1 MTEKALYTV
10 RRTAWM
16 MMVGTLCVASA
27 RVVAGQ
33 GPAPAQSVGTKIKT
47 PVYDVAT
54 IKPNNSMSGSMGIDS
69 NADMYS
75 ATNVS
80 LKLLLENAYGIKQNL
95 ISGLPGWAESAHYD
109 IVAKVVD
116 ADLTTMRN
124 LTREQRRGMLQQLL
138 ADRFQLQSHIE
149 TKTLPVFE
157 LVTASGGPLFKES
170 PVPTDGSKPHE
181 GTSIQNQDM
190 TAQGISMASL
200 GYSLSEVVERT
211 VIDKTGLKGKYDLRL
226 KWRREDDPSK
236 EVRDDSAPSIF
247 AAVQEQ
253 LGLKLQPA
261 KGPVETLVI
270 DRIAMPSEN

>member
-1 MTEKALYTV
+1 
-10 RRTAWM
+10 M
-16 MMVGTLCVASA
+16 MVVGTLGAVSAVAVAS
-27 RVVAGQ
+27 Q
-33 GPAPAQSVGTKIKT
+33 SPAPSQAADTKSKT

-54 IKPNNSMSGSMGIDS
+54 IKPNNSMSGSMGIHS

-75 ATNVS
+75 ATNLS
-80 LKLLLENAYGIKQNL
+80 LKLFLENAYGIKQNL

-116 ADLTTMRN
+116 ADLGTMRN
-124 LTREQRRGMLQQLL
+124 LTREQRREMLQQLL
-138 ADRFQLQSHIE
+138 ADRFQLQSHVE

-157 LVTASGGPLFKES
+157 LVTASGGILFKES
-170 PVPTDGSKPHE
+170 PVPSDGSKPHE
-181 GTSIQNQDM
+181 GTSIQNSDM
-190 TAQGISMASL
+190 TAQGITIE
-200 GYSLSEVVERT
+200 SLSYTLSGVVGRT
-211 VIDKTGLKGKYDLRL
+211 VIDKTGLKGKYDLHL

-236 EVRDDSAPSIF
+236 DVRDDSAPSIF

-270 DRIAMPSEN
+270 DRIATPSEN